1 MRTTTVPVAPQPQAT
16 PEHKFGPL
24 TARQM
29 WAEDQRQE
37 TYLALVKKTLQAME
51 GTKLSTR
58 EQVIWYIKFLTSA
71 EEFSADEAIEKVQQT
86 IKDQERLN
94 SASRLMEEAAT

>member
-1 MRTTTVPVAPQPQAT
+1 MS
-16 PEHKFGPL
+16 EDKFRPL
-24 TARQM
+24 TVRQM
-29 WAEDQRQE
+29 WVEDQRQE
-37 TYLALVKKTLQAME
+37 AYLALVKKTLQGME

-71 EEFSADEAIEKVQQT
+71 EGFSVDEAIEKVQQT

-94 SASRLMEEAAT
+94 AASLLMEEAAK